1 MKKYIKYISFGFMMW
16 SLLFVISF
24 VIDLF
29 SITTSGVKYTFM
41 GLGIEVIENSD
52 SLETLFWLTPRF
64 IPMMLITLT
73 LVFVTCLGADYF
85 INREK
90 SNDNS

>member
-1 MKKYIKYISFGFMMW
+1 MKKYFKYISFGFMIW
-16 SLLFVISF
+16 SLLFAISF

-29 SITTSGVKYTFM
+29 SITTSGAKYTFM

-73 LVFVTCLGADYF
+73 VVFFVCLVADYF

-90 SNDNS
+90 SNDNY